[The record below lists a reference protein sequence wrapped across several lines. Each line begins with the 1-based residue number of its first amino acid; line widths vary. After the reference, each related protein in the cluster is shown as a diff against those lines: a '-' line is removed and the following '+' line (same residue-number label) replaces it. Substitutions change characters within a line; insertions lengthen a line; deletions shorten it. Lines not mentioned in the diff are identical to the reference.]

1 MKKPQILNA
10 ESANYSDEAKKILE
24 SFAEVDYD
32 DLTYASLKIQ
42 LSKKTYDALIIRLR
56 NPIDEN
62 LISIA
67 PNLKTIATATTGL
80 NHIDTEACYKKRIK
94 IISLQGEV
102 DFLKNIFATAEHT
115 WALILSLIR
124 KIPFAHQTILEEEW
138 NRDHFIGYE
147 LHGKTLG
154 IIGLGRLGSIVA
166 GYARAF
172 DMTILAHT
180 KNKGIIVP
188 EFITI
193 VDLVTLLKN
202 SDIISLH
209 LPLTE
214 ETIGF
219 ISKPQFLMM
228 EKTPFL
234 INTSRGEIIKEED
247 LLSALQNGLIK
258 GAGLD
263 VLSGEAVD
271 NPVINNPL
279 IEYAKTLDNLI
290 ITPHIGGATRESMEK
305 TEIFIAK
312 KIRDFFKKC

>member
-10 ESANYSDEAKKILE
+10 ESENYSDAAKKILE
-24 SFAEVDYD
+24 SFAEVDYC
-32 DLTYASLKIQ
+32 DLTYASLKHQ
-42 LSKKTYDALIIRLR
+42 LSKKTYDGLIVRLQ
-56 NPIDEN
+56 NLIDEN
-62 LISIA
+62 LLSIA
-67 PNLKTIATATTGL
+67 PDLKVIATATTGL
-80 NHIDTEACYKKRIK
+80 NHIDTEACHKKRIK

-124 KIPFAHQTILEEEW
+124 KIPSAYKAILDGEW
-138 NRDHFIGYE
+138 NRDHFIGHE
-147 LHGKTLG
+147 LHGMTLG

-166 GYARAF
+166 GYAREF
-172 DMTILAHT
+172 GMTIMAHT
-180 KNKGIIVP
+180 KNKARTFP
-188 EFITI
+188 EFVTI
-193 VDLVTLLKN
+193 VDLMTLLKN

-214 ETIGF
+214 ETVGF

-247 LLSALQNGLIK
+247 LLSALRKRLIK
-258 GAGLD
+258 GAALD
-263 VLSGEAVD
+263 VLSGEAVG
-271 NPVINNPL
+271 NPLVNNPL
-279 IEYAKTLDNLI
+279 IEYAKAHDNLI

-312 KIRDFFKKC
+312 KIRGFFKKC

>member
-1 MKKPQILNA
+1 MKKPEILNA
-10 ESANYSDEAKKILE
+10 ESTNYSDKAKKILE
-24 SFAEVDYD
+24 SFAKVDYC

-42 LSKKTYDALIIRLR
+42 LSKKTYDALIVRLR

-62 LISIA
+62 LLSIS
-67 PNLKTIATATTGL
+67 PNLKAIATATTGL
-80 NHIDTEACYKKRIK
+80 NHIDTEASFKKRIK

-102 DFLKNIFATAEHT
+102 DFLKNIFATAEYT

-124 KIPFAHQTILEEEW
+124 KIPFAHQTILEGEW
-138 NRDHFIGYE
+138 DRDHFIGHE

-172 DMTILAHT
+172 GMTILAHT

-209 LPLTE
+209 LSLNE

-258 GAGLD
+258 GAALD
-263 VLSGEAVD
+263 VLSGEVVS
-271 NPVINNPL
+271 NPLINNPL
-279 IEYAKTLDNLI
+279 IEYAKTHDNLI
-290 ITPHIGGATRESMEK
+290 ITPHLGGATKESMEK